1 MQLPQILEYFMKENL
16 YPNETIRK
24 NRHLNSNIKLNWIYK
39 MSLQKLNQAWCCAMI
54 PKWLLH

>member
-1 MQLPQILEYFMKENL
+1 MQLPQILEYFLKENL

-39 MSLQKLNQAWCCAMI
+39 MSLQKLNQAWCSAMI
-54 PKWLLH
+54 HKWLLH